1 MRASSRTPAQTA
13 PARWRQTLP
22 APFARVLFGGRRAT
36 RFFTTR
42 VRERGDSAWRLS
54 PLDELLHGAASA
66 GRGGGIRGITRTA
79 EASASAEQARA
90 SALAGTTRESAPADS
105 VHDLVPD
112 EVPARCDRETP
123 SPPDGELETPR
134 SSRVGR
140 PSPSQTRVVFNVAD
154 ATRDGRCRERTGRS
168 ELGLR
173 PAAKRAQRNTEQTTR
188 GPRIRAR
195 SPRCVCARRVCGRL
209 AERGVPLA
217 AFSERPPRLH
227 RARPSS
233 PSLRRGVSRR
243 RARRASVRASAGR
256 RRAHE
261 PTPEAIE

>member
-1 MRASSRTPAQTA
+1 MSSSSTVL
-13 PARWRQTLP
+13 RQ
-22 APFARVLFGGRRAT
+22 G
-36 RFFTTR
+36 
-42 VRERGDSAWRLS
+42 E
-54 PLDELLHGAASA
+54 EAAS
-66 GRGGGIRGITRTA
+66 GGIARTA
-79 EASASAEQARA
+79 EASASEELARA
-90 SALAGTTRESAPADS
+90 PALAGTTRGPAS
-105 VHDLVPD
+105 VGLVHDLVP
-112 EVPARCDRETP
+112 EGVPARCDRETP
-123 SPPDGELETPR
+123 RPPDGELETPR
-134 SSRVGR
+134 SSHAGR
-140 PSPSQTRVVFNVAD
+140 HSPSQTRVVFNVAD
-154 ATRDGRCRERTGRS
+154 ATRDGRRWERTGRS
-168 ELGLR
+168 GLGLR

-209 AERGVPLA
+209 AERGGPLA
-217 AFSERPPRLH
+217 AFSERPPRLR